1 LKYYPVF
8 LDISG
13 KPCAVVG
20 GGEVA
25 CRKVQRLLQCGARVT
40 VIADALSP
48 ELEAL
53 KARGEIA
60 HIDGQ
65 YAAEHIA
72 SAFIAI
78 GATDNRHV
86 NEQIFRDAHTGH
98 ILVNIVDEPERCD
111 FILPSIVERG
121 DLAVAV
127 STGGKSPALAKRL
140 RRELEQM
147 FGTEYEIYLNIMG
160 QIRETV
166 LARGKSSDEN
176 RQIFEWLVQSDLLDL
191 IRKKDWN
198 AVRGLI
204 REILQEP
211 IEVSLPNG

>member
-1 LKYYPVF
+1 MKYYPVF

-13 KPCAVVG
+13 KPCAVIG

-25 CRKVQRLLQCGARVT
+25 YRKLQRLLQCGARVT

-48 ELEAL
+48 ELETL

-72 SAFIAI
+72 SAFIVI
-78 GATDNRHV
+78 GATDSRKV
-86 NEQIFRDAHTGH
+86 NEQIFRDARARHV
-98 ILVNIVDEPERCD
+98 LVNIVDEPERCD

-140 RRELEQM
+140 RRELEQI

-166 LARGKSSDEN
+166 LARGKSSDQN
-176 RQIFEWLVQSDLLDL
+176 RQIFELLVQSDLLDL
-191 IRKKDWN
+191 IRKKDWS
-198 AVRGLI
+198 AVRVLI
-204 REILQEP
+204 REILHEP
-211 IEVSLPNG
+211 IEVSLP

>member
-53 KARGEIA
+53 KARGEIT
-60 HIDGQ
+60 HIDDQ

-72 SAFIAI
+72 SALIVI

-86 NEQIFRDAHTGH
+86 NEQIFRDARTER

-140 RRELEQM
+140 RRELEQI
-147 FGTEYEIYLNIMG
+147 FGTEYEIYLDIMG
-160 QIRETV
+160 QIREMV

-176 RQIFEWLVQSDLLDL
+176 RKIFELLIQSDLLDL

-198 AVRGLI
+198 AVRNLI
-204 REILQEP
+204 REILNEP
-211 IEVSLPNG
+211 IEVSLP

>member
-1 LKYYPVF
+1 MKYYPVF

-25 CRKVQRLLQCGARVT
+25 CRKVQRLLQCGALVT
-40 VIADALSP
+40 VIADALLP

-53 KARGEIA
+53 KAQGKIT

-65 YAAEHIA
+65 YAAEYIA

-86 NEQIFRDAHTGH
+86 NEQIFRDARAGH

-121 DLAVAV
+121 DLAVAI
-127 STGGKSPALAKRL
+127 STGGKSPALAKHL
-140 RRELEQM
+140 RRELEAT
-147 FGTEYEIYLNIMG
+147 FGTEYETYLNIMG
-160 QIRETV
+160 QIREVV
-166 LARGKSSDEN
+166 LANDRSSVEN
-176 RQIFEWLVQSDLLDL
+176 KKIFEALVQSDLLNV
-191 IRKKDWN
+191 IRRKDWD
-198 AVRGLI
+198 AVRHLI
-204 REILQEP
+204 REILHEP